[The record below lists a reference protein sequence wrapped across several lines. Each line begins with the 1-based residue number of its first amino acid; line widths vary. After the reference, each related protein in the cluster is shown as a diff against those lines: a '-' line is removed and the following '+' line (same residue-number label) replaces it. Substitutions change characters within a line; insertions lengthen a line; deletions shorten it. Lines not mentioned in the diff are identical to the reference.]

1 MSSEKS
7 VKEMLQEEV
16 DSRIAE
22 IEAPDYEY
30 VPKLNKADYIGMAA
44 TAAVCIILIII
55 GIV

>member
-1 MSSEKS
+1 
-7 VKEMLQEEV
+7 MLQEEV
-16 DSRIAE
+16 DSRITE

-30 VPKLNKADYIGMAA
+30 VPKLNKADYIGIAA